1 MLLARLQVQFL
12 LKRLNIIK
20 ALRKDSKKTKSVL
33 KEKWQKPFSEEASF
47 LHYWHWAFQDY
58 NTKSFVWQWKPPYKK
73 TFLQDLLPSQT
84 SPCGSRSSRK
94 KNQKKQQGN
103 QGKHSPMVA
112 SKTTAIANFSYSS
125 AGKSI
130 SWPRTG
136 SFIQQ
141 TYKSHSRTSTSQH
154 ASTSTTFIFRKTSK
168 QDVSWNTVKLLRIL
182 GQTNHR

>member
-1 MLLARLQVQFL
+1 MYWKKNDKNLFRRKFRSCIIDIEPFKIITLKVLYGSENHLIKRPFCKTFYLAKPTHVVQGVL
-12 LKRLNIIK
+12 E
-20 ALRKDSKKTKSVL
+20 KKT
-33 KEKWQKPFSEEASF
+33 
-47 LHYWHWAFQDY
+47 
-58 NTKSFVWQWKPPYKK
+58 
-73 TFLQDLLPSQT
+73 
-84 SPCGSRSSRK
+84 
-94 KNQKKQQGN
+94 QKKQQGN